1 MYLEDGAEGDRVDPR
16 WEQIYAECR
25 PPLYRVAAFLVGNA
39 EGEEIVQDAFERA
52 IRQRRFFDEVGQP
65 LAWLR
70 RVVVRLAV
78 SRLRRRAVWERIF
91 PLLEQHEATEA
102 SIDPDLEAAIRKLP
116 PRQRG
121 AIVLRYY
128 FDADY
133 AEIASTLGLSEAS
146 IGKTLSRAR
155 AVLKEDLA

>member
-1 MYLEDGAEGDRVDPR
+1 MDLR

-25 PPLYRVAAFLVGNA
+25 PPLYRVAAFLVGDA

-52 IRQRRFFDEVGQP
+52 MRQKGFIGEVAHP

-70 RVVVRLAV
+70 TVVVRLAV

-91 PLLEQHEATEA
+91 PLLERREPMQA
-102 SIDPDLEAAIRKLP
+102 STDPDLEAAIRRLP
-116 PRQRG
+116 PQQRG

-133 AEIASTLGLSEAS
+133 AEIASTLRLSEAS

-155 AVLKEDLA
+155 AVLKEDLT

>member
-1 MYLEDGAEGDRVDPR
+1 VDPR

-25 PPLYRVAAFLVGNA
+25 PPLYRVAAFLVGDA

-52 IRQRRFFDEVGQP
+52 MRQKDFFNEVAQP

-70 RVVVRLAV
+70 TVVVRLAV
-78 SRLRRRAVWERIF
+78 SRLRRRAVWDRIF
-91 PLLEQHEATEA
+91 PLLERRDQMQA
-102 SIDPDLEAAIRKLP
+102 STDPDLEAAIRRLP
-116 PRQRG
+116 PQQRG

-128 FDADY
+128 FGADY
-133 AEIASTLGLSEAS
+133 AEIASTLRLSEAS

-155 AVLKEDLA
+155 AVLKEDLT

>member
-1 MYLEDGAEGDRVDPR
+1 MDPR

-25 PPLYRVAAFLVGNA
+25 PPLYRVAAFLVGDA

-52 IRQRRFFDEVGQP
+52 MRQKDFFNEVAQP

-70 RVVVRLAV
+70 TVVVRLAV
-78 SRLRRRAVWERIF
+78 SRLRRRAVWDRIF
-91 PLLEQHEATEA
+91 PLLERRDQMQA
-102 SIDPDLEAAIRKLP
+102 STDPDLEAAIRRLP
-116 PRQRG
+116 PQQRG

-128 FDADY
+128 FGADY
-133 AEIASTLGLSEAS
+133 AEIASTLRLSEAS

-155 AVLKEDLA
+155 AVLKEDLT

>member
-1 MYLEDGAEGDRVDPR
+1 VDPR
-16 WEQIYAECR
+16 WEQIYGECR
-25 PPLYRVAAFLVGNA
+25 PPLYRVAAFLVGDA

-52 IRQRRFFDEVGQP
+52 MKNERFFEEVLQP

-91 PLLEQHEATEA
+91 PLLDRDDPPSGST
-102 SIDPDLEAAIRKLP
+102 DPDLEAAIRKLP

-133 AEIASTLGLSEAS
+133 TEIASTLGLSEAS

-155 AVLKEDLA
+155 AVLKEDLT